1 MVNHWFPRISYRVSQ
16 FWAALQTTQ
25 LQASDLEPA
34 KAVLS
39 NHQLALF
46 KQLQP
51 SEQAHAL
58 HTLRTLKEQGE
69 THPDLLTAALL
80 HDVGKIKH
88 PLHLWERVIIVLAK
102 QLFPGRIKAW
112 GRANPRGWWRPF
124 VIAYQHPQWGADLA
138 GEAGTSP
145 LAIHLIREHQNET
158 ITETA
163 DVMTNHLLQT
173 LQAADNQN

>member
-16 FWAALQTTQ
+16 FWAALRTTP
-25 LQASDLEPA
+25 LETIALEPA
-34 KAVLS
+34 KDVLS
-39 NHQLALF
+39 IQQLALF
-46 KQLQP
+46 KRMQP

-58 HTLRTLKEQGE
+58 QTLQALNELGE

-88 PLHLWERVIIVLAK
+88 PLRLWERVTIVLAK
-102 QLFPGRIKAW
+102 QLFPGRIDTW
-112 GRANPRGWWRPF
+112 GRGNPRGWKRPF
-124 VIAYQHPQWGADLA
+124 VIACQHPQWGGDLA
-138 GEAGTSP
+138 HEAGTSL

-158 ITETA
+158 LPEIPN
-163 DVMTNHLLQT
+163 DLTNHLLRT